1 MLAAIS
7 GIVLMV
13 LVIMRVVYLM
23 CKKTPR
29 NPPANGPRYNADA
42 NMAMGH
48 DGYARHGG
56 VDDPLRPE
64 EILAVA
70 HDGVAGPQARRG
82 PLAVEGS
89 GDATLDLDTTS
100 VKM

>member
-1 MLAAIS
+1 MTSIAGL
-7 GIVLMV
+7 
-13 LVIMRVVYLM
+13 
-23 CKKTPR
+23 
-29 NPPANGPRYNADA
+29 
-42 NMAMGH
+42 
-48 DGYARHGG
+48 GG

>member
-1 MLAAIS
+1 MTSIAGL
-7 GIVLMV
+7 
-13 LVIMRVVYLM
+13 
-23 CKKTPR
+23 
-29 NPPANGPRYNADA
+29 
-42 NMAMGH
+42 
-48 DGYARHGG
+48 GG

-70 HDGVAGPQARRG
+70 HDGVAGPQTGRG